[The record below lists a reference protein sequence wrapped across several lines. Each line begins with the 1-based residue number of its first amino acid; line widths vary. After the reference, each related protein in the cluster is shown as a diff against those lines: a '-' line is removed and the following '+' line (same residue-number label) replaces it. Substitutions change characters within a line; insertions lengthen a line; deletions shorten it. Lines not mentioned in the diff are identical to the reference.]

1 MLQAATKNKKPSS
14 TKGFCENS
22 YLHKGIHSPSLL
34 PFLSPPPSF
43 LPPNPTDPFF
53 MPHVILYLSYFLIS
67 RSLKCLKFFN
77 ETSSIDFIL
86 SYKIHL
92 F

>member
-43 LPPNPTDPFF
+43 PPSQSYRPF
-53 MPHVILYLSYFLIS
+53 LYAPCHFVFIS
-67 RSLKCLKFFN
+67 
-77 ETSSIDFIL
+77 
-86 SYKIHL
+86 L
-92 F
+92 FQGP